1 MIFNLQSLE
10 LTPLVE
16 YVIDINRAYGQQF
29 DVTFRLESPLASAWV
44 YADSDRLIQALTNLL
59 SNAAKFS
66 PPGAQVLV
74 SLARHGQML
83 RIAIQDRGPG
93 IPEAFRAQLF
103 QRFAQAD
110 ASDARQKGGTGLG
123 LSITKAIVEKLGGR
137 IDVMIVPGTGGSMF
151 FIDLPEWYVLD
162 LADIEADLHGG
173 PSALADNALP
183 EVSVDHPGVDQAHG
197 SPDDGV
203 DR

>member
-1 MIFNLQSLE
+1 
-10 LTPLVE
+10 
-16 YVIDINRAYGQQF
+16 
-29 DVTFRLESPLASAWV
+29 WV

-74 SLARHGQML
+74 SLARRGEML
-83 RIAIQDRGPG
+83 RIAIEDQGPG
-93 IPEAFRAQLF
+93 IPEAFRARLF

-123 LSITKAIVEKLGGR
+123 LSITKAIVEKLDGR
-137 IDVMIVPGTGGSMF
+137 IDVMIVPGTGGSIF

-162 LADIEADLHGG
+162 LADIEADLHSGLTTLG
-173 PSALADNALP
+173 DNALP
-183 EVSVDHPGVDQAHG
+183 EVFGHPSVDQAHG
-197 SPDDGV
+197 PPDYGV